1 MRKSVIL
8 PGVAVAGGLVGLLV
22 RRVYLAH
29 GFEAGTGLP
38 ISGAPVCGPWSLS
51 RRRWR
56 PRCWFWSRGK
66 HRKFDQCYTGAF
78 SPDTTLCSP
87 APWPGRF
94 SWPSA
99 AFWPWPPGP
108 AAPVPCWDSGR

>member
-38 ISGAPVCGPWSLS
+38 ISGAPSLWAMVLVS
-51 RRRWR
+51 AAVAAALLVL
-56 PRCWFWSRGK
+56 SRGK
-66 HRKFDQCYTGAF
+66 
-78 SPDTTLCSP
+78 PPLCSP